1 MNFQIFEINNQ
12 KIAKVMV
19 EQVVITNAQE
29 ALGVIANAYYQ
40 EATSIIIEERQLD
53 SNFFDLRSKLA
64 GEVLQKCANYQMKL
78 AIIGEFEKFKS
89 ESLQA
94 FIVECN
100 RGRSVFFVA
109 DTETAISKIT
119 S

>member
-1 MNFQIFEINNQ
+1 MNFQMFEINNQ
-12 KIAKVMV
+12 KIAKVMA

-29 ALGVIANAYYQ
+29 ALDLIANAYYQ
-40 EATSIIIEERQLD
+40 EATGIIIEERQLD
-53 SNFFDLRSKLA
+53 FSFFDLRSGLA
-64 GEVLQKCANYQMKL
+64 GELLQKCANYQMKL
-78 AIIGEFEKFKS
+78 AVIGEFEKFKS

-94 FIVECN
+94 FILECN
-100 RGRSVFFVA
+100 RGRAVSFVA